1 MKTPIIIEELKD
13 YTFEQITRLNC
24 EDDLLQFKAPVL
36 GECSTA
42 TIPMIP
48 GVLLVCFS
56 GKPEHAYQLR
66 YSQYFHNKIL
76 ISIMLSGESV
86 HRLED
91 KFEASVKKNQ
101 SFIYSVNQDRTLIEY
116 QQHKRFEVVS
126 LVFDQEIFNSCLDK
140 FFDKSQKKAKQ
151 ECINAIFSQQKSG
164 KLFNIVNEVRLI
176 IQQIIKC
183 RLTKNFRRVFLE
195 CKLYEMLAH
204 YFQAITEL
212 PEKEIVFSKDD
223 VQKIQNIK
231 KFLSDGDINEI
242 SVDGLCRSFGL
253 NRFKLTTGFQSIF
266 NISVIKFYRKQV
278 LKRAYYDL
286 QEKKNNVT
294 EVALIYGYNNAA
306 SFSRAFYKEF
316 GIRPSMV

>member
-1 MKTPIIIEELKD
+1 MEKPIIIEELKD
-13 YTFEQITRLNC
+13 YTFEQIIRLNC

-36 GECSTA
+36 GTCSTA
-42 TIPMIP
+42 TIPMAP
-48 GVLLVCFS
+48 GVLLVFFS
-56 GKPEHAYQLR
+56 GRPEESYQMR

-101 SFIYSVNQDRTLIEY
+101 SFIYAVNQDRTLIEY
-116 QQHKRFEVVS
+116 QQYKRFEVVS
-126 LVFDQEIFNSCLDK
+126 LVFDPNVFDNCLDK

-151 ECINAIFSQQKSG
+151 ECVNAIFSQHKAG
-164 KLFNIVNEVRLI
+164 KLFGIVNEVRLI

-223 VQKIQNIK
+223 VKKIQDIRR
-231 KFLSDGDINEI
+231 FLSEGNINEI
-242 SVDGLCRSFGL
+242 SVDSLCRTFGL

-278 LKRAYYDL
+278 LKRAYDDL
-286 QEKKNNVT
+286 KAKKNNVS

-316 GIRPSMV
+316 GIRPSMA